1 MDVPA
6 PVLHPRARWQQGEGM
21 VPDTTVPFSEKQEFP
36 KTQTGFCSCLIGQD
50 IVKGHLQLLKTKKVV
65 LVLQLPE
72 WRLVRE
78 GLERVWVSL
87 PITKG
92 MLVDSNCLSLKE
104 IFCSTEGI
112 WGIRDI

>member
-1 MDVPA
+1 
-6 PVLHPRARWQQGEGM
+6 M
-21 VPDTTVPFSEKQEFP
+21 VPDTTVPFSKKQEFP
-36 KTQTGFCSCLIGQD
+36 KSQTGFCSRLIGQD
-50 IVKGHLQLLKTKKVV
+50 IVKGHLQLLKTKKVG
-65 LVLQLPE
+65 LVLQPLE

-87 PITKG
+87 PVTKG